1 MSKSPF
7 INSIRNIMRV
17 NQYSFQTEKTYLY
30 WIKDYIRF
38 HAYDHPQNLS
48 EKDVSNYLSY
58 LAVTRNV
65 SISTQ
70 KIALNAIV
78 FLYKRILKNP
88 LGQLTDIQRSKK
100 PVKLPT
106 VFTRDEIGVI
116 FTHLSGEYEVI
127 ASLLY
132 GSGLR
137 VSEALRLRIKDI
149 NLQNQTLM
157 VRQSKGNKD
166 RVTILSNHSISL
178 LESQLQKCL
187 TKYQALRAKRQ
198 WHGVHLPKA
207 LGKKV
212 PSAHFA
218 YAWQFVF
225 ASDSLPPDPVT
236 GIRRSFHR
244 HPRTIGR
251 VINKAFRAAN
261 IYKHATCHTFRHS
274 FATHLLENGYDIRTV
289 QELLGHR
296 NVETTQIYT
305 HVMDKGANAV
315 RSPLDNL

>member
-1 MSKSPF
+1 M
-7 INSIRNIMRV
+7 MRV

-38 HAYDHPQNLS
+38 HSFEHPQNLS
-48 EKDVSNYLSY
+48 EKEVSQYLTH

-78 FLYKRILKNP
+78 FLYKRIIQNP
-88 LGQLTDIQRSKK
+88 LGQLTNIRRSKK
-100 PVKLPT
+100 PKKLPS
-106 VFTRDEIGVI
+106 VFTRSEISNI
-116 FTHLSGEYEVI
+116 FTHLSGEYAVI

-137 VSEALRLRIKDI
+137 ISEALRLRIKDI

-166 RVTILSNHSISL
+166 RVTILSNHSVEL
-178 LESQLQKCL
+178 LESHLRTCL
-187 TKYQALRAKRQ
+187 AKYQKLKATKE
-198 WHGVHLPKA
+198 WNGVHLPKA
-207 LGKKV
+207 FGKKI

-218 YAWQFVF
+218 YGWQFVF
-225 ASDSLPPDPVT
+225 ASDTRPPDLIT
-236 GIRRSFHR
+236 GIRRSYHR
-244 HPRTIGR
+244 HPRTVGR
-251 VINKAFRAAN
+251 IINKAFRSAN
-261 IYKHATCHTFRHS
+261 IYKHASCHTFRHS

-315 RSPLDNL
+315 QSPLDKL